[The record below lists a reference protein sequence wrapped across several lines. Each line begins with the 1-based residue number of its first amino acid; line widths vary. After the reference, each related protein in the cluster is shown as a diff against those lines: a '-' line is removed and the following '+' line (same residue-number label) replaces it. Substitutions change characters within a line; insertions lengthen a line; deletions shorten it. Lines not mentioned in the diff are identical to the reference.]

1 MAFMDQKRK
10 AQLAP
15 GIKAVL
21 RKYGLKGSLRVRDH
35 ASLNLTLTE
44 GSLDLIGNAVAVLH
58 READTYP
65 HDIKGNRGRRRA
77 MFIDKWM
84 REAAAYMQK
93 TQFTDVNTYHAK
105 DAFTGVCQKAILE
118 LIAAMNVGNHDESD
132 PQTDYFNVGW
142 YIHVNVGQWNKPYR
156 FTGANRK
163 EA

>member
-21 RKYGLKGSLRVRDH
+21 RKYGLKGSLRVGNH
-35 ASLNLTLTE
+35 TSLCLTLTE

-65 HDIKGNRGRRRA
+65 HDIKG
-77 MFIDKWM
+77 KWM

-93 TQFTDVNTYHAK
+93 TQSTDVNTYHAK

-142 YIHVNVGQWNKPYR
+142 YIHVNVGRWNKPYR

-163 EA
+163 VA